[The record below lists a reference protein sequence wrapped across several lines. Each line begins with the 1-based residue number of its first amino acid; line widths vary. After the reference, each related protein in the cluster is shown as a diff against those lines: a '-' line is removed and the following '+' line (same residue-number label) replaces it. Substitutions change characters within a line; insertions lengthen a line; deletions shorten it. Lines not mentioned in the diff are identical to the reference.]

1 MSDNLFGAGGMHE
14 AEANHPGIV
23 YRHGWTH
30 FECPDCADVIYDGR
44 VEAGWGRLK
53 RAIEQE
59 QARAVE
65 QRSAV
70 VDAGRARWG
79 RGFTIGITEGAWTSA
94 TDGHGRLV
102 APEDWGVFRAYLEAA
117 DAEKFAAIASV
128 RGPW

>member
-1 MSDNLFGAGGMHE
+1 MSEAMTIERLFQEMGNYVDATSPPYG
-14 AEANHPGIV
+14 
-23 YRHGWTH
+23 
-30 FECPDCADVIYDGR
+30 

-53 RAIEQE
+53 RVIEQE
-59 QARAVE
+59 QARIVE

-117 DAEKFAAIASV
+117 DAEKFAAIASM